1 MTYRAAITAKNII
14 DYDHLLYMSAQ
25 EWKYRCATMKDAV
38 ISEAAQH
45 KIGVLTAGTRDC
57 NGKK

>member
-1 MTYRAAITAKNII
+1 MKH
-14 DYDHLLYMSAQ
+14 HLVYMSAQ
-25 EWKYRCATMKDAV
+25 EWKYRCATMKDA

>member
-1 MTYRAAITAKNII
+1 MKH
-14 DYDHLLYMSAQ
+14 HLVYMSAQ
-25 EWKYRCATMKDAV
+25 EWKYMCATMKDAV
-38 ISEAAQH
+38 YREAAQH